1 MFSGKT
7 DDRGLWAGIQAGVL
21 FFLAALAC
29 IYLSR
34 QPATIAAI
42 WLPNAILTAALL
54 RAPLRQ
60 WPAIL
65 LCSAVANLA
74 ANRLYGDSLWM
85 SAAFLPANLSE
96 AIFAAMLL
104 RINRVREDFEFNLH
118 SAVRVL
124 WAGALIRPCSAPRWA
139 RCWSASSAWGVSGNV
154 GALVR
159 GRCDGH
165 ARAAAIVH
173 GQQPGAWRHALSG
186 RAGVDNAMLL
196 LVTLVISFVALTRL
210 PYAFI
215 YVLLPLLVAAAS
227 TSVFGTALIG
237 CLNTCFIAVLIA
249 LGVFVPESSQQRFGE
264 PLLYLPMALTLI
276 PAFLVSVIMER
287 SRREQHQVAIGE
299 AQFRGAMEFSAI
311 GMALVSLEGR
321 LFKVNEALCRML
333 GYSAERLGELSFQ
346 EITYV
351 DDLELDLDLVR
362 DLLAGRINSY
372 QMEKRYL
379 REDGETFWARISVSL
394 VRDEEESPSTSS
406 PRWRISTVASV
417 PSWSASASPNGSS
430 WPPTPG
436 RSASGSGTWR
446 ATACTGISACST
458 CTASAAVPGR
468 PRWSSGRRACMPRIT
483 TACCAS
489 WSAPSA
495 GCRNS
500 TASSVSSAPTARFAT
515 CGRSPR

>member
-124 WAGALIRPCSAPRWA
+124 WAGALIPPLLGASVGAVLVSVFGMGRFPEMWA
-139 RCWSASSAWGVSGNV
+139 RWYVGDAMGMLALLPLCMASNLA
-154 GALVR
+154 
-159 GRCDGH
+159 
-165 ARAAAIVH
+165 
-173 GQQPGAWRHALSG
+173 AWRHALSG

-249 LGVFVPESSQQRFGE
+249 LGVFLPESSQQRFGE

-276 PAFLVSVIMER
+276 PAFLVPVDRKSV
-287 SRREQHQVAIGE
+287 V
-299 AQFRGAMEFSAI
+299 
-311 GMALVSLEGR
+311 
-321 LFKVNEALCRML
+321 
-333 GYSAERLGELSFQ
+333 
-346 EITYV
+346 
-351 DDLELDLDLVR
+351 
-362 DLLAGRINSY
+362 
-372 QMEKRYL
+372 
-379 REDGETFWARISVSL
+379 
-394 VRDEEESPSTSS
+394 
-406 PRWRISTVASV
+406 
-417 PSWSASASPNGSS
+417 
-430 WPPTPG
+430 
-436 RSASGSGTWR
+436 
-446 ATACTGISACST
+446 
-458 CTASAAVPGR
+458 
-468 PRWSSGRRACMPRIT
+468 
-483 TACCAS
+483 
-489 WSAPSA
+489 
-495 GCRNS
+495 
-500 TASSVSSAPTARFAT
+500 
-515 CGRSPR
+515 